1 MLKAAVVIDAWKLSI
16 FKNILDDAGFEY
28 TEHKGPGKKLITL
41 QVQTETAE
49 KLKPHVIK
57 ATNIANRRKY
67 N

>member
-49 KLKPHVIK
+49 NI
-57 ATNIANRRKY
+57 TNV
-67 N
+67 